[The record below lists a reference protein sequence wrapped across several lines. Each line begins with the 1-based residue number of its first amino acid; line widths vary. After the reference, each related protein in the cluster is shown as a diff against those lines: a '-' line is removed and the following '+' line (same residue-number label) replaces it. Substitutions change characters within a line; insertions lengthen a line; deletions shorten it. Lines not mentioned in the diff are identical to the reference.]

1 MTAKKKKGEK
11 STLTG
16 GLDVVGFDAK
26 GKDHFQACALSY
38 FWIFLL
44 PVAVVEVTVDLIKV
58 PNNFHLVV

>member
-1 MTAKKKKGEK
+1 MKGFITSDGKKKKKGEK

-38 FWIFLL
+38 FWIFF
-44 PVAVVEVTVDLIKV
+44 TSGRRSRGHRRFD
-58 PNNFHLVV
+58 

>member
-38 FWIFLL
+38 FWIFF
-44 PVAVVEVTVDLIKV
+44 TSGRRSRGHRRFD
-58 PNNFHLVV
+58 